1 MRRNRGLRPPD
12 LGDPDVT
19 ESLDDKTMP
28 LLDHLIE
35 LRRRLIWSALAFL
48 VAFGVCYYFSGTIY
62 EFLLEPYSSAALAK
76 GGSRRLIYTAPT
88 EAFFTFMKVAGFSAA
103 AICFP
108 VWAGQLWAFIAPGLY
123 KHEKRAFLPFMLATP
138 VLFAMGAALVY
149 FVVLPGLYTYLL
161 SFESLV
167 AAPGSLPIQLEAK
180 VNESLSLIMT
190 LIFAFGLAFQMP
202 VLLTL
207 LARVGVITAKGM
219 AEKRRFAIVGNFV
232 FAAIVTPPDIVSQCS
247 LAIPMVL
254 LYEISILAARAMEKR
269 RAKADSEAE
278 ETDAVEETDFNG

>member
-1 MRRNRGLRPPD
+1 MSD
-12 LGDPDVT
+12 LP
-19 ESLDDKTMP
+19 DDKTMP

-35 LRRRLIWSALAFL
+35 LRRRLIWSALAFVL
-48 VAFGVCYYFSGTIY
+48 AFGACYYFAGTIY
-62 EFLLEPYSSAALAK
+62 QFLLDPYATAALAK

-88 EAFFTFMKVAGFSAA
+88 EAFFTYMKVAAFSAA
-103 AICFP
+103 AVCFP

-123 KHEKRAFLPFMLATP
+123 KHEKRAFFPFLLATP
-138 VLFAMGAALVY
+138 ILFAAGVALVY
-149 FVVLPGLYTYLL
+149 YIVLPALYTYLL
-161 SFESLV
+161 GFESLV
-167 AAPGSLPIQLEAK
+167 VPQGALPIQLEAK

-207 LARVGVITAKGM
+207 LARVGLVTAEGL
-219 AEKRRFAIVGNFV
+219 AAKRRFAIVGNFI

-254 LYEISILAARAMEKR
+254 LYEVSILSARYAEYR
-269 RAKADSEAE
+269 RARDEASD
-278 ETDAVEETDFNG
+278 ETLPEVLPGREIEETDFNA